1 VKNLQRLVYSLP
13 EMKFWVRIVEEHESE
28 FLHLLC
34 TKCDNRGWSQL
45 RKGIENSKQLS
56 DKFFS
61 IAKELMTKQKKL
73 QAKGYYTSTSLS
85 LSLSLSLKTVDELW
99 CLFFR
104 SKWDK
109 MTHNHFLCRIYIV
122 LKMDNYR
129 VDMANWD

>member
-1 VKNLQRLVYSLP
+1 
-13 EMKFWVRIVEEHESE
+13 MKFWVRIVEEHKSE

-45 RKGIENSKQLS
+45 RKGIETSKQLS

-73 QAKGYYTSTSLS
+73 QAKGYYTLTSLS
-85 LSLSLSLKTVDELW
+85 LSVKTVDELL

-109 MTHNHFLCRIYIV
+109 MTHKHFLCHTYVV
-122 LKMDNYR
+122 LNMDDYW

>member
-13 EMKFWVRIVEEHESE
+13 EMKFWVRIVEEHKSE

-45 RKGIENSKQLS
+45 RKGMENSKQLS

-73 QAKGYYTSTSLS
+73 QTKGYYTLTSLS
-85 LSLSLSLKTVDELW
+85 LSLSLSKQLMNFGVSSSGLNGI
-99 CLFFR
+99 R
-104 SKWDK
+104 
-109 MTHNHFLCRIYIV
+109 
-122 LKMDNYR
+122 
-129 VDMANWD
+129 

>member
-1 VKNLQRLVYSLP
+1 VKNLQGLVYSRP
-13 EMKFWVRIVEEHESE
+13 EMKFWVRIVEERKSE

-73 QAKGYYTSTSLS
+73 QAKGYCTLTSLCLS
-85 LSLSLSLKTVDELW
+85 LSLSQNS
-99 CLFFR
+99 
-104 SKWDK
+104 
-109 MTHNHFLCRIYIV
+109 
-122 LKMDNYR
+122 
-129 VDMANWD
+129 

>member
-1 VKNLQRLVYSLP
+1 
-13 EMKFWVRIVEEHESE
+13 MKFWVRIVEEHKSE

-45 RKGIENSKQLS
+45 RKGIETSKQLS

-73 QAKGYYTSTSLS
+73 QAKGYYTLTSLS
-85 LSLSLSLKTVDELW
+85 LSVKTVDELL
-99 CLFFR
+99 CLFVR

-109 MTHNHFLCRIYIV
+109 MTHKHFLCHTYVV
-122 LKMDNYR
+122 LNMDDYW